1 VARVWYCANCGYEVA
16 SRGRCHSCREKLTL
30 SALPELRPGATDE
43 EVGYRIEGW
52 TDRDRGRLIV
62 ELNNLGVEHRFE
74 DDELVIDAADED
86 RVDDLVASLGAA
98 AEEGRRDEP
107 AGGGD
112 VPPTGGDAPAGSS
125 AQDLL
130 DDSPGGDTRHD
141 PADRDGPEDLPGDDA
156 PDDSSGTAASDER
169 DYPLRLLAAAAARLR
184 EDPTDMQADAD
195 VAEASTA
202 VFIEDSHPAFGADAW
217 SAIGRTTRRLLAA
230 LGADEALED
239 DIRREAGVLVKLL
252 GNDADGPSAD
262 AVEGDQTVYELDDW
276 LPDQRAQ
283 LGFLLEQR
291 GIAYRWEGDE
301 LLVPSDSEEQVEQL
315 FDLVGGGA
323 GDDDEDDED
332 RYQALTELFAACGR
346 LAGDPTDESRRE
358 QVLEWIDASDGPPLL
373 GLDELDWFRL
383 RTHCRVLSGLLEAD
397 GDLAEVHREAGEL
410 HELLRKF
417 V

>member
-1 VARVWYCANCGYEVA
+1 
-16 SRGRCHSCREKLTL
+16 
-30 SALPELRPGATDE
+30 
-43 EVGYRIEGW
+43 
-52 TDRDRGRLIV
+52 
-62 ELNNLGVEHRFE
+62 
-74 DDELVIDAADED
+74 
-86 RVDDLVASLGAA
+86 
-98 AEEGRRDEP
+98 
-107 AGGGD
+107 
-112 VPPTGGDAPAGSS
+112 
-125 AQDLL
+125 
-130 DDSPGGDTRHD
+130 
-141 PADRDGPEDLPGDDA
+141 
-156 PDDSSGTAASDER
+156 
-169 DYPLRLLAAAAARLR
+169 
-184 EDPTDMQADAD
+184 MQADAD